1 MSATSK
7 GFAGSLSP
15 GAPVR
20 HSRISGVGGYR
31 PKRIVPNAEIVDRI
45 DSSDEWIR
53 ERSGIIERRYAG
65 EGEGI
70 VEMSSWAAE
79 PALEM
84 AGIDGEQLDVVIMAT
99 VTWPYQTPAAAP
111 LLAQHFGSKA
121 AAFDISAACAGYCH
135 GVALAS
141 DMVRTGQADH
151 VLVVG
156 VERLTD
162 FTDPH
167 DRGTAFIFGDGA
179 GAAVI
184 SASDTPGIGPTVWGS
199 DGAQWDAIS
208 QTESWHEV
216 RDKKVEWPHIAM
228 AGQTVFRWAVWG
240 MAPVAQR
247 ALDAAGIT
255 ADQLDAFIPHQANVR
270 IIDAMI
276 KQLKLPAD
284 IPVARD
290 IAYTGN
296 TSAASI
302 PLAMERMIRHDE
314 IPRGGLALQ
323 IGFGA
328 GLAFAAQVVVIP

>member
-1 MSATSK
+1 MTSSTPS
-7 GFAGSLSP
+7 SL
-15 GAPVR
+15 AR
-20 HSRISGVGGYR
+20 C
-31 PKRIVPNAEIVDRI
+31 
-45 DSSDEWIR
+45 
-53 ERSGIIERRYAG
+53 
-65 EGEGI
+65 
-70 VEMSSWAAE
+70 
-79 PALEM
+79 
-84 AGIDGEQLDVVIMAT
+84 
-99 VTWPYQTPAAAP
+99 WPYQTPAAAP
-111 LLAQHFGSKA
+111 LLAERFGSKG

-135 GVALAS
+135 GLALAS
-141 DMVRTGQADH
+141 DMVRTGQAEH
-151 VLVVG
+151 VLIVG
-156 VERLTD
+156 VERLSD
-162 FTDPH
+162 FTDPT

-179 GAAVI
+179 GAAVV
-184 SASDTPGIGPTVWGS
+184 SASDTVGIGPTVWGS
-199 DGAQWDAIS
+199 DGAQWEAIS
-208 QTESWHEV
+208 QRESWIDVHQQGLG
-216 RDKKVEWPHIAM
+216 WPTIGM

-247 ALDAAGIT
+247 ALEAAGIT

-302 PLAMERMIRHDE
+302 PLAMERMIRHGE

-328 GLAFAAQVVVIP
+328 GLAYAAQVVVIP